1 MRNIEDINQNKN
13 IEKETTSVT
22 EVINN
27 NLYFYAEINTENI
40 LKFNKDIL
48 NLRNDLLYR
57 SIVTNHTVTPIYLYI
72 QSPGGDILSS
82 FSAMDTIIK
91 VKENIP
97 VYTVVDGYV
106 ASGASLMSIVGTKRY
121 IKPNSFILIH
131 QLSGMAWGNYMQI
144 KDDVSNFDKFMK
156 TLKEVYKKHTKIPMK
171 KIEEIL
177 KHDLWFSAEEAIEQG
192 ISDSIL

>member
-1 MRNIEDINQNKN
+1 
-13 IEKETTSVT
+13 
-22 EVINN
+22 
-27 NLYFYAEINTENI
+27 
-40 LKFNKDIL
+40 
-48 NLRNDLLYR
+48 
-57 SIVTNHTVTPIYLYI
+57 
-72 QSPGGDILSS
+72 
-82 FSAMDTIIK
+82 MDTIIK